1 VFLLR
6 GTRAGGKVEVRA
18 GSHHE
23 VFAVA
28 HGSNRSPRL
37 VVAATR
43 SHAGLVSM
51 RVLTGTVDLDGV
63 AVEP

>member
-1 VFLLR
+1 
-6 GTRAGGKVEVRA
+6 
-18 GSHHE
+18 
-23 VFAVA
+23 
-28 HGSNRSPRL
+28 

-43 SHAGLVSM
+43 SHAGLLSM